1 MFKLAHAGFDSLYVA
16 FQGALPTETLE
27 ILKKARDKA
36 AETQTEALV
45 HIGPGKVAMHVAGH
59 GLTGGYAYVCKTGP
73 LGEQWMFKANSSPQ
87 EWNIFVKP
95 YATALLAMGYHAMKD
110 HLFSR
115 LEAMGCRI
123 TGHSINRVDF
133 AMDFL
138 TREFEPRLDQFVSHA
153 RRKVMPTWSE
163 EQAVPVTRPSS
174 ILGGRRLETVT
185 VGKMPGLQVCVYDKR
200 REAIDRR
207 KLHWFDAW
215 GIERNDPS
223 HQVWRVEI
231 RAAKNEL
238 TGRWRIKTFEDLEN
252 AIGDVMLNALEQI
265 RYVDD
270 HQTDSNVTRQSL
282 HPLWIA
288 AKEVVSGNLA
298 DYRSGLT
305 PDQILEITRAEAERQ
320 YQSLVLGNVAGL
332 AVVLGMDDET
342 METDLPELI
351 RQRVA
356 GAVGREDGRFAKTVR
371 KARTRLHFVAPEPA
385 RDAP

>member
-1 MFKLAHAGFDSLYVA
+1 
-16 FQGALPTETLE
+16 
-27 ILKKARDKA
+27 
-36 AETQTEALV
+36 
-45 HIGPGKVAMHVAGH
+45 
-59 GLTGGYAYVCKTGP
+59 
-73 LGEQWMFKANSSPQ
+73 
-87 EWNIFVKP
+87 
-95 YATALLAMGYHAMKD
+95 MKE
-110 HLFSR
+110 HLFAQ

-123 TGHSINRVDF
+123 VGHSINRVDF

-138 TREFEPRLDQFVSHA
+138 TRDFEPQLHQFVSHA

-163 EQAVPVTRPSS
+163 EQVLPATQPSS
-174 ILGGRRLETVT
+174 ILRGRRLETVT

-215 GIERNDPS
+215 GIDRHDPG

-238 TGRWRIKTFEDLEN
+238 TNRWRIKTFEDLEN

-265 RYVDD
+265 RYVADR
-270 HQTDSNVTRQSL
+270 QTDSNVTRQSL

-305 PDQILEITRAEAERQ
+305 PDQILEIERAEAERQ
-320 YQSLVLGNVAGL
+320 YQSLVLGNAAGL
-332 AVVLGMDDET
+332 AVVMGMDDEA
-342 METDLPELI
+342 METDLPDLI

-356 GAVGREDGRFAKTVR
+356 GAVGHENGRFAKTVR
-371 KARTRLHFVAPEPA
+371 KARNRLHFVAPELGYQEP
-385 RDAP
+385 